1 MVWPY
6 WGMFFCKDVQ
16 FKKCCMPVK
25 TSCPPLGKI
34 MKRWKIK
41 ITLIWNLWELLCNHK
56 CWRNCETIPK
66 KAVAYMYV
74 TSSLWLWYNFQCL
87 LVLLRSA
94 SLNLCSALTH
104 TSVWITELQVLFD
117 LYIFYFAHQ
126 PVMGCLKLHV
136 KVTWTHSRWLTRENG
151 WIIPHALSCASNI
164 LFFNIIMLYWFND

>member
-104 TSVWITELQVLFD
+104 TSVWITELQVLFWP
-117 LYIFYFAHQ
+117 LYFLLCTSTGYG
-126 PVMGCLKLHV
+126 VS
-136 KVTWTHSRWLTRENG
+136 KVTCKSNLDTFKMADKRKWLNYS
-151 WIIPHALSCASNI
+151 SCFVMCI
-164 LFFNIIMLYWFND
+164 EYTVF